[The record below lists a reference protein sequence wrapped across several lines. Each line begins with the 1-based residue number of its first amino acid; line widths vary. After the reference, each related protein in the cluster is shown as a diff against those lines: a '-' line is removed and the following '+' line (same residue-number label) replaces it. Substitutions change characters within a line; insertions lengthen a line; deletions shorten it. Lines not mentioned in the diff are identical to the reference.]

1 VIPLN
6 PIDYTGD
13 PHSVLCHYNQN
24 HDPKTGR
31 FASKVGSLASTVYK
45 QAASRVDKVADDV
58 RTAAE
63 KTGAKMYG
71 LEHRQKTLES
81 IARKIETDAHEKGI
95 SYEQA
100 ASDIKDAIRF
110 TTVSSDDDFVRN
122 YKEFKYHLA
131 MRGYEELRC
140 KNYFDLY
147 NKGEAKH
154 KQVTSVFGE
163 PGGYRF
169 EVQFQTPSS
178 LDAKEKK
185 TVLYE
190 EVRRE
195 GVSEQRRAEIVREM
209 EKLAETV
216 PTPKDIDEIKNH

>member
-1 VIPLN
+1 MN

-13 PHSVLCHYNQN
+13 PHSVLCHFNKN
-24 HDPKTGR
+24 HDPNTGR
-31 FASKVGSLASTVYK
+31 FTSKVGSLASTVYK
-45 QAASRVDKVADDV
+45 QAAARVDKVESDV

-71 LEHRQKTLES
+71 LNHRQKTLES

-131 MRGYEELRC
+131 MKGYEELRC

-190 EVRRE
+190 EVRKE
-195 GVSEQRRAEIVREM
+195 GVSEQRRAEIVHEM